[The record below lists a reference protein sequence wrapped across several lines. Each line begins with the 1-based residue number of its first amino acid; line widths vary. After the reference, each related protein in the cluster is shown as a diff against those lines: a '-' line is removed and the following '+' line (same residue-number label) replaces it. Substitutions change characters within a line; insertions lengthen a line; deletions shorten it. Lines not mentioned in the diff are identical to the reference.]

1 MNRLLAAT
9 LAATALAGNLHDR
22 SHYEAKFYDWLQE
35 HKVDIR
41 NGEHF
46 AHMLQNFANNDDLIE
61 QTNAKKLSYTL
72 GHNAYSHMSNEEFN
86 EYFNLGKGMPA
97 RPAPEAIHEAPAN
110 LTATA
115 VDWTTKTGVVTP
127 VKNQGNC
134 GSCWSF
140 SATGGLE
147 GRYGQLHP
155 QTSSWTGFS
164 EQNLVSCDTTDSGC
178 NGGWMDNAFTWVQ
191 KNGIC
196 TEVGYPYTSGTTG
209 INGACQT
216 TCSKVSDLTVTGF
229 TDVTP
234 YSDTALTSA
243 LDKGPVSVAI
253 QANQPAF
260 QMYKSGV
267 LTGTCGDN
275 LDHGV
280 LAVGYGTDATAGA
293 YYKVKNSWGTSW
305 GEAGYIR
312 LEKASGLN
320 CNLRGQCAGQCG
332 ILAAASYPN
341 VQ

>member
-1 MNRLLAAT
+1 
-9 LAATALAGNLHDR
+9 
-22 SHYEAKFYDWLQE
+22 
-35 HKVDIR
+35 
-41 NGEHF
+41 
-46 AHMLQNFANNDDLIE
+46 
-61 QTNAKKLSYTL
+61 
-72 GHNAYSHMSNEEFN
+72 
-86 EYFNLGKGMPA
+86 
-97 RPAPEAIHEAPAN
+97 
-110 LTATA
+110 
-115 VDWTTKTGVVTP
+115 
-127 VKNQGNC
+127 
-134 GSCWSF
+134 
-140 SATGGLE
+140 
-147 GRYGQLHP
+147 
-155 QTSSWTGFS
+155 
-164 EQNLVSCDTTDSGC
+164 
-178 NGGWMDNAFTWVQ
+178 MDNAFTWVQ